1 MAAALFSSAK
11 ASFTIALNLTGMLC
25 LWLGLLK
32 IAEKSGI
39 TEMLAR
45 LLKPLFVRIMP
56 GVPADSPAIGS
67 MVMNIAANVLGLDNA
82 ATPAGLKAMEQL
94 QEVNPHK
101 DRASDAQI
109 LFMVINSSAVTLI
122 PMTILMYR
130 SELGSSS
137 PAAVLFRFCWP
148 PRFRLW
154 SVFVCGLGSEA
165 ECVQSGCF
173 RLDVVLGRFGCR
185 GCLGFLRLPVD
196 VRTEVSAATGNFL
209 LILIIVWFISWGL
222 WKRID
227 VYEVFIEGA
236 KEGFKIAVT
245 IIPYLV
251 AMLVAIAVFRAS
263 GMFSLLLDGLQNL
276 LAFAKIDTE
285 FIPALPTALMKPL
298 SGSGARALMI
308 ETLQNY
314 GADSFPGFVAS
325 VVQGSTETTFYVLA
339 VYFGAVKFLRPGPP
353 FLAHCWQTLPES
365 LLQLCSATFFICRA
379 FKTGRD
385 NSF

>member
-1 MAAALFSSAK
+1 MLFWA
-11 ASFTIALNLTGMLC
+11 
-25 LWLGLLK
+25 
-32 IAEKSGI
+32 
-39 TEMLAR
+39 
-45 LLKPLFVRIMP
+45 
-56 GVPADSPAIGS
+56 GS
-67 MVMNIAANVLGLDNA
+67 V
-82 ATPAGLKAMEQL
+82 
-94 QEVNPHK
+94 
-101 DRASDAQI
+101 
-109 LFMVINSSAVTLI
+109 
-122 PMTILMYR
+122 
-130 SELGSSS
+130 
-137 PAAVLFRFCWP
+137 AAVAW
-148 PRFRLW
+148 
-154 SVFVCGLGSEA
+154 A
-165 ECVQSGCF
+165 
-173 RLDVVLGRFGCR
+173 
-185 GCLGFLRLPVD
+185 FLRLPVD

-263 GMFSLLLDGLQNL
+263 GMFGLLLDGLQNL

-339 VYFGAVKFLRPGPP
+339 VYFGAVKISKTRAALPCAL
-353 FLAHCWQTLPES
+353 LADLAGIVAAIMLS
-365 LLQLCSATFFICRA
+365 YFFYMPRI
-379 FKTGRD
+379 
-385 NSF
+385 